1 MEEIKVEYTTLKEGR
16 RDLQGNKKHESGSLV
31 WFADMQDRYYERMKL
46 LDAMQIQIL
55 PDDPDFGTI
64 VEFGWDILGYD

>member
-1 MEEIKVEYTTLKEGR
+1 
-16 RDLQGNKKHESGSLV
+16 
-31 WFADMQDRYYERMKL
+31 MQDRYYERMKL

-55 PDDPDFGTI
+55 PDDPDFGNI